1 LNILEQGSIKDS
13 DFDKFD
19 SDMREVLK
27 YIKYSKDYDALENML
42 TNDKA
47 YSKLKRKTAELI
59 NIVTN
64 SNMKFKE
71 EGAVVDMCQAIVDM
85 KRIAKQEG
93 RIEGEIEGEA
103 KLASLMTNL
112 FLAGRVDEAKQVVVD
127 RAIREK
133 LYHEFQLK

>member
-1 LNILEQGSIKDS
+1 MLKYIPNYWLNSLEPGSIKDS

-47 YSKLKRKTAELI
+47 YSRLKRKTAELI

-71 EGAVVDMCQAIVDM
+71 EGAVVD
-85 KRIAKQEG
+85 
-93 RIEGEIEGEA
+93 
-103 KLASLMTNL
+103 
-112 FLAGRVDEAKQVVVD
+112 